1 MPVLLH
7 KILFFILSLLISQV
21 VKGQMSSSEEP
32 TSLPLEEITFITDRD
47 IYLSGEKIWF
57 SASCEIDGK
66 PEQTMSR
73 ILYVELY
80 NYSHKSVVKNKYR
93 LQKGRANGVLDIPS
107 EFLSGNYF
115 LRAYTQ
121 YLKNF
126 PSEIYF
132 TKLITIINPLLPL
145 PAQTKDTQSKID
157 SLAEGDNDR
166 VIVRSDLVPAS
177 QKKIELKTNKEIYEP
192 RELVTLEILNVDG
205 SMDLTVSVVKK
216 GTLFE
221 EDKILTQLPDI
232 ISPQSTKS
240 KWLPEIRDVS
250 ISGIVIDKQTG
261 LPQTG
266 IPVYLSVGKENPQ
279 IHIYRSG
286 EKGEFIFSLNNF
298 ERFQEVFL
306 CPLSEADDELEIKIV
321 SDFLPDFPEL
331 NEVTFSIDS
340 SQMMFL
346 EQMHINMQASKAFN
360 TEPGHNPLQY
370 SHLPFPF
377 ANPPISV
384 VLDDYIETPTM
395 EMVFR
400 ELVPRV
406 RVRKKHGIY
415 RLSVFD
421 FDNSLNYTEP
431 LILIDNI
438 PVFEV
443 NELLKIQPAYVEKI
457 EVHNS
462 PLILGDNIILGTI
475 MITTT
480 TTNFGGMIMPETS
493 TFLKYRTLTSSYQ
506 FDPPEYNTKEKK
518 QDTKADF
525 RNTLYWD
532 PSLRIK
538 SNTSISFYTSDHLSE
553 YEVIVRGKTAR
564 GKQVLG
570 RTGFRVVK

>member
-7 KILFFILSLLISQV
+7 KILFFLLSLLISQV

-32 TSLPLEEITFITDRD
+32 TSLPFEEITFITDRD

-57 SASCEIDGK
+57 SAICEIDGK

-80 NYSHKSVVKNKYR
+80 NYSRKSVVKNKCR
-93 LQKGRANGVLDIPS
+93 LQKGKANCVLDIPS

-126 PSEIYF
+126 PPEIYF

-145 PAQTKDTQSKID
+145 PEQTKGTQNKID
-157 SLAEGDNDR
+157 SLPEDDNVRD
-166 VIVRSDLVPAS
+166 IVRSDLIPAS
-177 QKKIELKTNKEIYEP
+177 QKKIELKTNKEAYEP
-192 RELVTLEILNVDG
+192 RELVTLEILNVDE

-232 ISPQSTKS
+232 IPLLSTKS

-261 LPQTG
+261 LPQAG

-279 IHIYRSG
+279 IHIYGSG
-286 EKGEFIFSLNNF
+286 EKGEFIFSVNNF
-298 ERFQEVFL
+298 EGDQEVFL
-306 CPLSEADDELEIKIV
+306 CPLSKTEDELEIKIL

-331 NEVTFSIDS
+331 NEIPLNIDS
-340 SQMMFL
+340 SQMVFL
-346 EQMHINMQASKAFN
+346 EQMHINMQALKAFN
-360 TEPGHNPLQY
+360 TEPGHNPLLY

-395 EMVFR
+395 EMVLR

-406 RVRKKHGIY
+406 RVRKKQGIY
-415 RLSVFD
+415 SLSVFD
-421 FDNSLNYTEP
+421 FDNSIYYNEP

-438 PVFEV
+438 PVFDV
-443 NELLKIQPAYVEKI
+443 NELMKI
-457 EVHNS
+457 
-462 PLILGDNIILGTI
+462 
-475 MITTT
+475 
-480 TTNFGGMIMPETS
+480 
-493 TFLKYRTLTSSYQ
+493 
-506 FDPPEYNTKEKK
+506 
-518 QDTKADF
+518 
-525 RNTLYWD
+525 
-532 PSLRIK
+532 
-538 SNTSISFYTSDHLSE
+538 
-553 YEVIVRGKTAR
+553 
-564 GKQVLG
+564 
-570 RTGFRVVK
+570 